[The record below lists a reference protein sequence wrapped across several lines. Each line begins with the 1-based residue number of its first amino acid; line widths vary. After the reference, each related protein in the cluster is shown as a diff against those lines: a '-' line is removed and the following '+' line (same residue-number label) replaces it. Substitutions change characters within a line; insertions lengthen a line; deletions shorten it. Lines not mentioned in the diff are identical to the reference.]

1 MEILVHN
8 ISHTDLVVEL
18 SWQRESASEPPPG
31 VPLSVL
37 ARPKFSL
44 FQPVGERILA
54 RVQAL
59 HASSDGAANGTHAA
73 APVAAAD
80 ANVSPQEPTQAGLL
94 PSLLDLDAD
103 NADGGPRWR
112 AQCRATQRPIGFSL
126 RDAPVPVD
134 DLDGFQLRGE
144 RETAR
149 LIDAHWTRAAVTA
162 VYFPLAAVLL
172 PKWMQVLEQ
181 YESQTSQQVAYLVS
195 GAGIPR
201 NAKHAVNGNSTE
213 ATAQLMALF
222 ARQYYPRVEVA
233 QVHSGSNIFRLDDNV
248 QFMVR
253 ELRPRL
259 EARREAIVAK
269 CGDAWRAHFHVTIAY
284 ADGPPARLSALN
296 ASLRLYR
303 PSYLHVW
310 QLKTFW
316 HERRLSLADVDFHA
330 FENVEASPCVAVG
343 RTDALTQTLA
353 TEMRAFRDQFLAA
366 EGDGEL
372 GGFWLRKSRQPVLAV
387 LLVEKVDAA
396 TGRKAVVAHRGV
408 NCEVSM
414 PTGSLCAERN
424 AIGSAL
430 ASDPTLRRHALKM
443 IGVLSLN
450 LAETNAVVASTTKT
464 TTATATATVITNNGH
479 SDATAVTV
487 AATTVQEETAVVA
500 AAVDQVAEPSSTE
513 PVDALVETLAET
525 KRKRSGEDATPR
537 RPKRPRTFSVD
548 DTSVEAL
555 LLPADRNPLAPCGAC
570 KEWLVKIAEANP
582 AFRVVTFE
590 DARCRSVYAHQLL

>member
-80 ANVSPQEPTQAGLL
+80 ANGSSQEPTQAGLL

-172 PKWMQVLEQ
+172 PKWVQVLEQ

-222 ARQYYPRVEVA
+222 AKQYYPRVEVA

-353 TEMRAFRDQFLAA
+353 TEMRAFRD
-366 EGDGEL
+366 
-372 GGFWLRKSRQPVLAV
+372 
-387 LLVEKVDAA
+387 
-396 TGRKAVVAHRGV
+396 H
-408 NCEVSM
+408 
-414 PTGSLCAERN
+414 
-424 AIGSAL
+424 
-430 ASDPTLRRHALKM
+430 
-443 IGVLSLN
+443 LN
-450 LAETNAVVASTTKT
+450 LAETNAVIASTTKT
-464 TTATATATVITNNGH
+464 TTATATATVVTNNGH
-479 SDATAVTV
+479 M
-487 AATTVQEETAVVA
+487 
-500 AAVDQVAEPSSTE
+500 DQMAESSSTE
-513 PVDALVETLAET
+513 PVDTLVETLAEA

-548 DTSVEAL
+548 DASVEAL